1 MIFFSKVLHW
11 CSSFHFA
18 HTLWVNWVAGGWRI
32 YFLFSFFCFFSLS
45 SSIVR
50 PRQLSWQCNDNVWNT
65 TKSILYLF
73 NYFFYSKTF
82 ALQRYLKFCTYA
94 NLFDC
99 LMWNVECL
107 RIFLCF
113 APKFDWK
120 SEVQVRILIENR
132 KYNSAFLIYIKNR
145 ENHFQVVLLFAICGV
160 RLGLRTFVS
169 ILLLTFIGYRWMC
182 DHGNCPDSVGKISK
196 SWYSVA
202 NCIIRQTFFSSNPLP
217 YSSANCR
224 DTVATIWFLYFI
236 TMLVTI

>member
-99 LMWNVECL
+99 LMWNVECF
-107 RIFLCF
+107 RIFLCLCTEIWLKIGSTT
-113 APKFDWK
+113 PHFDWK
-120 SEVQVRILIENR
+120 SEVQLRI
-132 KYNSAFLIYIKNR
+132 FDIYIKT
-145 ENHFQVVLLFAICGV
+145 E
-160 RLGLRTFVS
+160 RT
-169 ILLLTFIGYRWMC
+169 TFEWFSCLQSAGC
-182 DHGNCPDSVGKISK
+182 D
-196 SWYSVA
+196 
-202 NCIIRQTFFSSNPLP
+202 
-217 YSSANCR
+217 
-224 DTVATIWFLYFI
+224 
-236 TMLVTI
+236 